1 MAESLPNTNSSDM
14 SDEIEVWEQESDVI
28 DLDLSS
34 SELSVVKVVDLDLG
48 FSDLSEVT
56 VVDLDLSSSDL
67 SEVKVINLDVLRTL
81 VR

>member
-1 MAESLPNTNSSDM
+1 MAESLPNTNSSYM

-34 SELSVVKVVDLDLG
+34 SELSEVKVVDM
-48 FSDLSEVT
+48 
-56 VVDLDLSSSDL
+56 DLSSSDL
-67 SEVKVINLDVLRTL
+67 SEVKVIDLDVLRTL